1 MSEGGVETSVR
12 YIFLILFVKLHV
24 VKTEVVLNENS
35 EINWTG
41 LKSIKYFNKKK
52 PYHG

>member
-1 MSEGGVETSVR
+1 MSEGGVETSVH
-12 YIFLILFVKLHV
+12 YIFLMFLKKLHV
-24 VKTEVVLNENS
+24 VKTGVILNENS